1 MFSVKPVSPPPPS
14 LSRSPTERVSLREQL
29 SSKSEADAT
38 NHASTPSPTLR
49 YSHSTRTH
57 ICMHV
62 LTDPFLST
70 IRWASESQVSRVAR
84 RVSVDLHLTLSKLKA
99 ISLLAPSPRL
109 DGTEPVAN
117 RDVHSSKW
125 RKALNIG
132 HKGAA
137 G

>member
-1 MFSVKPVSPPPPS
+1 MSLHAYTLFRKTCCQTDFFLFGMAPPAR
-14 LSRSPTERVSLREQL
+14 LLG
-29 SSKSEADAT
+29 
-38 NHASTPSPTLR
+38 
-49 YSHSTRTH
+49 
-57 ICMHV
+57 C
-62 LTDPFLST
+62 
-70 IRWASESQVSRVAR
+70 RWASESQVSRVAR

-99 ISLLAPSPRL
+99 VSMLAPSPRL

-125 RKALNIG
+125 GKALNIG

>member
-1 MFSVKPVSPPPPS
+1 M
-14 LSRSPTERVSLREQL
+14 
-29 SSKSEADAT
+29 
-38 NHASTPSPTLR
+38 
-49 YSHSTRTH
+49 
-57 ICMHV
+57 
-62 LTDPFLST
+62 
-70 IRWASESQVSRVAR
+70 
-84 RVSVDLHLTLSKLKA
+84 DLHLTLSKLKA

-125 RKALNIG
+125 GKALNIG

>member
-1 MFSVKPVSPPPPS
+1 M
-14 LSRSPTERVSLREQL
+14 
-29 SSKSEADAT
+29 
-38 NHASTPSPTLR
+38 
-49 YSHSTRTH
+49 
-57 ICMHV
+57 
-62 LTDPFLST
+62 
-70 IRWASESQVSRVAR
+70 SRVAR

-99 ISLLAPSPRL
+99 ISLLAPNPRL

-125 RKALNIG
+125 GKALNIG

>member
-1 MFSVKPVSPPPPS
+1 MYG
-14 LSRSPTERVSLREQL
+14 LRSHF
-29 SSKSEADAT
+29 
-38 NHASTPSPTLR
+38 NTLLCLVFFVFR
-49 YSHSTRTH
+49 R
-57 ICMHV
+57 
-62 LTDPFLST
+62 
-70 IRWASESQVSRVAR
+70 RWVSESQVSRVAR

-99 ISLLAPSPRL
+99 ISLLAPNPRL

-125 RKALNIG
+125 GKALNIG